1 MHEGLNR
8 YIPPHCLLR
17 APLLPASPP
26 FAPQPSYANSL
37 PFQVVKEVM
46 PYARM
51 MYGAASD
58 PELVAF
64 GGSSFGGICTLIA
77 SMRLPGLFGAAL
89 VESPS
94 LWLAEERVLTEDI
107 AQYKGAWPERM

>member
-1 MHEGLNR
+1 MHEGLSQ
-8 YIPPHCLLR
+8 Y
-17 APLLPASPP
+17 SPP
-26 FAPQPSYANSL
+26 TLFVVGAQSPSPPPLACQPCANSL
-37 PFQVVKEVM
+37 TSQVVNEVM
-46 PYARM
+46 PYARKT
-51 MYGAASD
+51 YGAASD

-77 SMRLPGLFGAAL
+77 SMRRPGLFGAAL